1 MQAIK
6 FTINVEGLGDS
17 AKQELALAQEIGE
30 LSPWPD
36 LDEEI
41 VFKNPNAPPQAE
53 YHGMRKQNGMPD
65 KRTKDGKAWYKAQ
78 KEKKTLI
85 YDV

>member
-1 MQAIK
+1 MQAIN

-17 AKQELALAQEIGE
+17 TRKELAFSQEIGE

-41 VFKNPNAPPQAE
+41 VFKNPNAPSQKE
-53 YHGMRKQNGMPD
+53 YSGVRKQNGMPD
-65 KRTKDGKAWYKAQ
+65 KRTKAGKAWYKAE
-78 KEKKTLI
+78 KEKKEAIL
-85 YDV
+85 